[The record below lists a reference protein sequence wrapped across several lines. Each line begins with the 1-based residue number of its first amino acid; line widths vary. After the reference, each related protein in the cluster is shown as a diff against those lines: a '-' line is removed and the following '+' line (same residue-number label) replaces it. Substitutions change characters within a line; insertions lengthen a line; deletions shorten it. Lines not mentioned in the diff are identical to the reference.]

1 MAVWGLQ
8 KGRLKAQYPFFIQYD
23 SIKYELILTKIV
35 LLSNNIDDRLTDK
48 RGLLTFRFAFNFLVY
63 INTYCHSYS

>member
-1 MAVWGLQ
+1 MAVCGLQ
-8 KGRLKAQYPFFIQYD
+8 KGRLKGQCPFFIQYD

-35 LLSNNIDDRLTDK
+35 LLLNNVDDRLTDK

-63 INTYCHSYS
+63 INTYCHGYS